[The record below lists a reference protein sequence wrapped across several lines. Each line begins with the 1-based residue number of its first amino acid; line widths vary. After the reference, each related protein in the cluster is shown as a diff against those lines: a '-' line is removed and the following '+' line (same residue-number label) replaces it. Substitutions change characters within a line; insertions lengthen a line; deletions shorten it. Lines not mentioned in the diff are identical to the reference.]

1 MTQQLILIRPKEQS
15 KALLRV
21 LVEKLGHAPDAIISP
36 LMEIE
41 TLDVV
46 LPENMQTPFIFT
58 SQNAVRIAAQM
69 FAQRGPVICVGAKVA
84 QKAREVG
91 FDVQMT
97 YQTADDLLGEE
108 VSAGTYIRAEQVS
121 VELNNIGK
129 LDEYIIYRQAPFPIS
144 ANAKEAIRSG
154 ALVPV
159 YSEFAANRLLD
170 CTRRSAPNT
179 TAISISAKV
188 TAVLTRGNFAQIYT
202 APAPTS
208 DAMLY
213 LILKHL

>member
-21 LVEKLGHAPDAIISP
+21 FQGKLGHAPNAIISP

-41 TLDVV
+41 ALDVV

-69 FAQRGPVICVGAKVA
+69 FTQRGPVICVGAKVA
-84 QKAREVG
+84 QMAREVG

-97 YQTADDLLGEE
+97 YQTADDLLGEG
-108 VSAGTYIRAEQVS
+108 VQTGTYLRAEQVS
-121 VELNNIGK
+121 VELNKRGQ
-129 LDEYIIYRQAPFPIS
+129 LDEYIIYRQAPLPIS
-144 ANAKEAIRSG
+144 ASVEDAIRTG
-154 ALVPV
+154 AIVPV

-170 CTRRSAPNT
+170 CTNGNVSNT
-179 TAISISAKV
+179 TVISISAKV

-208 DAMLY
+208 DAMLT
-213 LILKHL
+213 LILEHL

>member
-15 KALLRV
+15 KALLRA

-41 TLDVV
+41 RLDAA

-69 FAQRGPVICVGAKVA
+69 FAQRGPVTCVGAKVA
-84 QKAREVG
+84 QMARDVG

-97 YQTADDLLGEE
+97 YQTGDDLMGDG
-108 VSAGTYIRAEQVS
+108 VQAGTYLRAEQVS
-121 VELNNIGK
+121 VELNGDAL
-129 LDEYIIYRQAPFPIS
+129 LDEYIIYRQSPLPMTNS
-144 ANAKEAIRSG
+144 AQSAAQSG

-159 YSEFAANRLLD
+159 YSEYAANRLLD
-170 CTRRSAPNT
+170 CTNENAPNT
-179 TAISISAKV
+179 TAIGISVKV
-188 TAVLTRGNFAQIYT
+188 SAVLARGNFAQIYT

-208 DAMLY
+208 DAMLN